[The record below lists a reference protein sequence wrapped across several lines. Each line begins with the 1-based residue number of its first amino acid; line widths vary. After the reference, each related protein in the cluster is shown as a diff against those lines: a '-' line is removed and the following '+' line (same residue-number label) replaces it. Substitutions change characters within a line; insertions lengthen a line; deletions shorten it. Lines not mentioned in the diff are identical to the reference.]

1 MIFKYYFIIELNI
14 EMGCVNSLE
23 DTFKNLKNREAA
35 YLEEAT
41 KPFPLDALQKVNI
54 GNHEWIEDEAGDLCG
69 GCV

>member
-1 MIFKYYFIIELNI
+1 MD
-14 EMGCVNSLE
+14 CVDSLE

-41 KPFPLDALQKVNI
+41 KPFLLDALQKVNI
-54 GNHEWIEDEAGDLCG
+54 GNHGWIDDEAGDLCG

>member
-1 MIFKYYFIIELNI
+1 MD
-14 EMGCVNSLE
+14 CVDSLE

-41 KPFPLDALQKVNI
+41 KPFLLDALQKVNI

>member
-1 MIFKYYFIIELNI
+1 MD
-14 EMGCVNSLE
+14 CVDSLE
-23 DTFKNLKNREAA
+23 DTGKNLKNLKNRKTT

-54 GNHEWIEDEAGDLCG
+54 GNHGWIDDEAGDLCG